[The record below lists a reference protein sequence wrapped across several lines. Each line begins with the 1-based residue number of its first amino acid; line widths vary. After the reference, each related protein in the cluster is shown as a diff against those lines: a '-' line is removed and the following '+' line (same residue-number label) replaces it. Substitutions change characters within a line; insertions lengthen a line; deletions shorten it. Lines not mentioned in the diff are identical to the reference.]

1 MQSDD
6 EGDEGAA
13 EPAADDDEDD
23 EWKEICNDDFADDQ
37 TDEQGRR
44 FRKYM
49 TYGGGPSGGYIV
61 FQDGSMSTWH
71 YDISDGYTETSLAP
85 GMRLEVRRAPDGG
98 NYFQLR
104 IVDAADAAAEV
115 SLFVS

>member
-1 MQSDD
+1 MCAVQSDD
-6 EGDEGAA
+6 DDDDEG
-13 EPAADDDEDD
+13 DEDD
-23 EWKEICNDDFADDQ
+23 EWKDDFADDQ